1 MKNLVDWLAGHWID
15 ALGWGGS
22 ALLVYSL
29 IQQRVLRFRTLNLV
43 AGGVLIAFNA
53 IVGVWPMVALNA
65 VTSAINLWFIARLRR
80 QRHDAASFEVI
91 EVGPDDQY
99 LRHVLETHAADIR
112 EHQPTFAGRVLP
124 GQEAFVVAKGD
135 ETVGVVVIE
144 RDGDIALVRLD
155 YVTPR
160 YRDFTPGEFVWR
172 RSDLLRRR
180 GYKHVM
186 TSPEIVAP
194 YYDRIG
200 FRPNGRGFVLD
211 LDDPQPDAAAT
222 QRSSVA

>member
-29 IQQRVLRFRTLNLV
+29 LQQRVLRFRALNLV

-65 VTSAINLWFIARLRR
+65 VTSAINLWFIAQLRR

-99 LRHVLETHAADIR
+99 LRHVLETHAVDIR

-211 LDDPQPDAAAT
+211 LDEPHPDAAAT

>member
-1 MKNLVDWLAGHWID
+1 MRSLLDWLVDHWLD

-29 IQQRVLRFRTLNLV
+29 LQQRVLRFRTLNLV
-43 AGGVLIAFNA
+43 AGIVLVAFNA
-53 IVGVWPMVALNA
+53 MIGVWPMVALNT
-65 VTSAINLWFIARLRR
+65 VTGVINLWFIGQLRR
-80 QRHDAASFEVI
+80 HRHDAASFEVI
-91 EVGPDDQY
+91 EVGLDDQY
-99 LRHVLETHAADIR
+99 LHHVLDTHAEDIR
-112 EHQPTFAGRVLP
+112 RHQPTFTGRPQP

-135 ETVGVVVIE
+135 ETVGVVVVE
-144 RDGDIALVRLD
+144 RDGDIAHVRLD

-172 RSDLLRRR
+172 RSDLLRSR
-180 GYKHVM
+180 GYRHVM

-211 LDDPQPDAAAT
+211 LDDPQADAAAT
-222 QRSSVA
+222 QRSSAL

>member
-1 MKNLVDWLAGHWID
+1 MNNAPADWVANYWVD

-29 IQQRVLRFRTLNLV
+29 LQQRVLRFRTLNLI

-65 VTSAINLWFIARLRR
+65 VTSAINLWFIGRLRR
-80 QRHDAASFEVI
+80 QRHDASSFEVI
-91 EVGPDDQY
+91 EVGLDDQY
-99 LRHVLETHAADIR
+99 LRHVLDTHSEDIR
-112 EHQPTFAGRVLP
+112 QHQPTFTGRPLP
-124 GQEAFVVAKGD
+124 GQEAFVIAKGD
-135 ETVGVVVIE
+135 ETVGVVVLE
-144 RDGDIALVRLD
+144 GADGVARIRLD

-172 RSDLLRRR
+172 RSDLLRSR
-180 GYKHVM
+180 GYHQVV
-186 TSPEIVAP
+186 TSPEIVSP

-200 FRPNGRGFVLD
+200 FRPEGRSFVLD
-211 LDDPQPDAAAT
+211 LDEAGEVPA
-222 QRSSVA
+222 

>member
-1 MKNLVDWLAGHWID
+1 MNTFLADHWLD

-29 IQQRVLRFRTLNLV
+29 LQQRVLRFRTLNLV
-43 AGGVLIAFNA
+43 AGFVLVAFNA
-53 IVGVWPMVALNA
+53 MVGVWPMVALNA
-65 VTSAINLWFIARLRR
+65 VTGAINLWFILQLRR

-91 EVGPDDQY
+91 EVGVDDQY
-99 LRHVLETHAADIR
+99 LRHVLGTHAADIK
-112 EHQPTFAGRVLP
+112 EHQPTFPGRALP
-124 GQEAFVVAKGD
+124 GQEAFVIAKGD

-144 RDGDIALVRLD
+144 RDGDIARVRLD
-155 YVTPR
+155 YVTPK

-172 RSDLLRRR
+172 RSDLLCQR
-180 GYKHVM
+180 GYRHVM
-186 TSPEIVAP
+186 TSPDIVAP
-194 YYDRIG
+194 YYDKIG
-200 FRPNGRGFVLD
+200 FRSHGRGYVLD